1 MSVHPVG
8 NHSVRSSSA
17 NAYLYPL
24 FPAGANTSAVHLG
37 LTVLPG
43 HQATKIVWAADGG
56 ADAARATGVE
66 YGAADGSG
74 ARTVVHAMREVIV
87 SAGAIMSP
95 AFLQHSGVGA
105 PAELHAVGIT
115 PVVDL
120 PSVGTNV
127 SPRSTEL
134 FPRLSAFAAARP
146 SHRRAILCEPH
157 TGRRRTREY
166 RRRRANVGQPRVSVP
181 DTALRHTRR

>member
-1 MSVHPVG
+1 
-8 NHSVRSSSA
+8 VRSSSA

-24 FPAGANTSAVHLG
+24 FPAGANTSAVHPG

-43 HQATKIVWAADGG
+43 YQATKIVWAADGG

-66 YGAADGSG
+66 YGAAEGSG
-74 ARTVVHAMREVIV
+74 ARAVVHATREVIV

-95 AFLQHSGVGA
+95 AFLQLSGVGT
-105 PAELHAVGIT
+105 PGELRALGIT

-127 SPRSTEL
+127 SSGPTDRYT
-134 FPRLSAFAAARP
+134 RLSVPAAARP
-146 SHRRAILCEPH
+146 SKRRVVLREPRA
-157 TGRRRTREY
+157 GRRGE
-166 RRRRANVGQPRVSVP
+166 
-181 DTALRHTRR
+181 